1 MSGDLML
8 NGRIAGEPA
17 PMDDAVTVAAA
28 CDAFLQTQVVRSPR
42 TLTTYRTGLRRWAEF
57 LHREFGE
64 EEVYVNQ
71 LPATILEQFYAWLIR
86 HHGRERRAT
95 VLTYL
100 AGARAFMRYLD
111 RRGLLAPGLSYE
123 QMRQQLSDVVGRST
137 YRTPRIDRGI
147 PLILE
152 YVDGLPLPEATPQ
165 TRRKRLE
172 VLRDRALLHTLFST
186 GLRRA
191 EVAGLNR
198 TDVEDGWARRAL
210 VTGKGDKERI
220 VFFGEEALTAIR
232 AYLEE
237 RADRYVPLF
246 LRHDKGRGQPRRDGN
261 NLRLSPLSVWRVA
274 KAAGAAVDVAVSTHH
289 FRHHKA
295 STLLNRGA
303 RLEQVQD
310 LLGHASPETTKRIY
324 AHYEVEALQE
334 AFDQYSVSPA
344 EQAAALRA
352 GKR

>member
-1 MSGDLML
+1 M
-8 NGRIAGEPA
+8 
-17 PMDDAVTVAAA
+17 
-28 CDAFLQTQVVRSPR
+28 
-42 TLTTYRTGLRRWAEF
+42 
-57 LHREFGE
+57 
-64 EEVYVNQ
+64 
-71 LPATILEQFYAWLIR
+71 
-86 HHGRERRAT
+86 
-95 VLTYL
+95 
-100 AGARAFMRYLD
+100 
-111 RRGLLAPGLSYE
+111 
-123 QMRQQLSDVVGRST
+123 
-137 YRTPRIDRGI
+137 
-147 PLILE
+147 
-152 YVDGLPLPEATPQ
+152 
-165 TRRKRLE
+165 
-172 VLRDRALLHTLFST
+172 LRDRALLHTLFST

-198 TDVEDGWARRAL
+198 ADVEDGWARRAL

-220 VFFGEEALTAIR
+220 VFFGEEALAAIR
-232 AYLEE
+232 AYLDE

-246 LRHDKGRGQPRRDGN
+246 LRHDKGRGQPRRDGE

-274 KAAGAAVDVAVSTHH
+274 KAAGAAVNVAVSTHH